1 MNRTRA
7 SSTRG
12 RLPRGWRRWA
22 ALGLNAGV
30 AAALLPG
37 CHTPEPIY
45 PTYRETGVA
54 LKPITG
60 PLVRPTPLTKAVA
73 LPSGEVVRLTKPALP
88 IGVGGRGAEPVRQ
101 ASANEPANEPAKSG
115 PKGVVPPDPVPAPPS
130 VPVAASENFVDLG
143 TSLRLAGVGNPTINL
158 AREVVREA
166 SARYLAARVLLLPDI
181 NVGGNYHLHQ
191 GVLQASPGII
201 RQTDSQA
208 LFLGFGART
217 LAAETV
223 AFPGVRLFSHLGD
236 AIFEPLA
243 ARQRVAV
250 RSSESQAVQ
259 NATLLDV
266 AVRYLELV
274 GAEGRIE
281 VLRQSELELAQVY
294 ELTARYARAGQGRA
308 GDANRASANTQMFRR
323 QTQQAEEDAAVA
335 SARLAELLSLDP
347 STRLHPPPGQIRPV
361 RLVDEEA
368 DLQALIAQALRSRPE
383 ITARTAAVAEAQTR
397 VRQERT
403 RPFLPT
409 LSVGFS
415 GGGFGAGSNKVDP
428 YFSSIQG
435 RTDLDVIAYWTF
447 QNMGLGN
454 RARTRTAAALRGQAI
469 AALDADINRVR
480 DEVGAAKARAEQ
492 AARQVEIAHRELAIA
507 EEGAQLELT
516 RIKQAVGLPLTVLDS
531 FRQLAEA
538 RQELVRALV
547 EFNVSQFRLFVAL
560 GLSPLAQAAPAEV
573 GPPTEVHATPPAAP
587 GMLPPPAN
595 AAEPALPPPNLPAV
609 PGVLP
614 VPKR

>member
-1 MNRTRA
+1 VF
-7 SSTRG
+7 
-12 RLPRGWRRWA
+12 
-22 ALGLNAGV
+22 GLNAGV

-54 LKPITG
+54 LEPITG
-60 PLVRPTPLTKAVA
+60 PLVEPTLQAKTGARPG
-73 LPSGEVVRLTKPALP
+73 GEVVRLTKPALP
-88 IGVGGRGAEPVRQ
+88 FAVNSGRGTESVRQ
-101 ASANEPANEPAKSG
+101 VSATEPAAAAGKHNS
-115 PKGVVPPDPVPAPPS
+115 GVVPPDPVPAPPS
-130 VPVAASENFVDLG
+130 VPAAAAENFVDLG

-223 AFPGVRLFSHLGD
+223 AFPGIRLFSHLGD

-274 GAEGRIE
+274 GAEGQIE
-281 VLRQSELELAQVY
+281 VLRQSELELARVY

-323 QTQQAEEDAAVA
+323 QTQQAEENAAVA

-347 STRLHPPPGQIRPV
+347 STRLHPPPGKIRPV

-368 DLQALIAQALRSRPE
+368 DLQALVAQALRSRPE

-403 RPFLPT
+403 RPWFPT

-428 YFSSIQG
+428 YFSSILG
-435 RTDLDVIAYWTF
+435 RTDLDVMAYWTF

-469 AALDADINRVR
+469 AALDTDINRVR
-480 DEVGAAKARAEQ
+480 DEVGEAKARAEQ
-492 AARQVEIAHRELAIA
+492 AARQVEIAHRALAIA

-587 GMLPPPAN
+587 GLLPPPAN
-595 AAEPALPPPNLPAV
+595 AEPALPPPNLPAV

-614 VPKR
+614 MPKR